1 MRLGGG
7 FVGIGKEGERM
18 HWINSIGIRC
28 KLITIFVL
36 IKVLPLIVL
45 AWVAWNG
52 IVLLGQSVED
62 KVAYLS
68 RDTREIVSS
77 IGDTAVDSSI
87 RALDLKSR
95 EAIERLTTDTAR
107 RVAAFLYDRDNNIRL
122 AAEVEPTE
130 DNYRDFL
137 KPFSRRVTES
147 IPWQLNEAGDEWVPS
162 KPCSANKSVAKVRNP
177 DNVKDF
183 HSRPPEDCGVFIDR
197 PLFLEMT
204 FVDLEGH
211 ERVKVGT
218 TDILDKEKKDIS
230 DKANTYCRAEG
241 YFPELKKLKPGEIYV
256 SEVIGPYVGS
266 PIIGGYTKVSAEK
279 KGIPFE
285 PEKAAYAGKENPVGK
300 RFQGLVRWA
309 TPVLRDGRIIG
320 YVTLALDHT
329 HIMEFSDHI
338 VPTAER
344 YSAISDAS
352 TGNYAF
358 IWDYKDR
365 NISHPRDYFITGYD
379 PQTGL
384 PAVPWLSEEMYE
396 DFLKSG
402 KDIAQWEE
410 TAPVLK
416 DQSLTKKPAPELTD
430 AGLLGLDCRY
440 LNFAPQC
447 DGWNN
452 LTKGG
457 GSGSFVILWSGL
469 WKLTTAAAIPYHT
482 GKYSG
487 PRGFGFVTIGA
498 NVHEFHKAATETG
511 EKISNM
517 ADAFL
522 QTLKKQ
528 NDDTQELLRR
538 TQAETSR
545 EITFSTF
552 FMVIAVI
559 FIAIWMASTLTKKIT
574 GMISD
579 IRKFQ
584 EGNMDQ
590 RLKVESGDEVG
601 QLARAFN
608 EMSDGLQNLVMDL
621 RQAEEKYRGFFEN
634 ATEGIFRST
643 RSGQLVSANPAFARI
658 AGYNS
663 LEEALDALQDIATD
677 LFVDPLRREE
687 MLRELDEHGHVHGF
701 EYEAKLPTGE
711 IRQFANYC
719 RFVTDGGEV
728 FIEGMLTDVSQ
739 RKQMEQVEIEKE
751 TAIEANKAKS
761 VFLANMSHEIRTP
774 LNAILGVTDLLHDSG
789 LNEEQKEYVDIFK
802 TSGEG
807 LLRLINEILD
817 FSKIEAGQLVID
829 NYNFNLRGLLEEVRS
844 FMSVSAGAAGLD
856 FVVEVDENVPQW
868 VDGDS
873 YRVRQVLL
881 NILGNAVKFTET
893 GSVSLKVEAH
903 PEEDEKVKVLF
914 RVDDTGVGVDQD
926 KIEAIFDSFAQADSS
941 TTRRYGGTGLG
952 LPISRR
958 LAELMGGDI
967 EISSRKGV
975 GTSVLFRLPFVV
987 GHESEHSAVKQDVL
1001 LKSDRSKAKKVLVV
1015 EDSESNRKLVEFYL
1029 KDSRHKVFMAENGHE
1044 GVEMYISSPDFNIIF
1059 MDMQMPVMDGL
1070 EATRNIR
1077 KYEAEKGLAPV
1088 EIVALTANA
1097 FEDDKKACFAA
1108 GCNTFLAKPIKKSQ
1122 LIEYIG

>member
-1 MRLGGG
+1 
-7 FVGIGKEGERM
+7 M
-18 HWINSIGIRC
+18 HWTNSIGIRC
-28 KLITIFVL
+28 KLIIVFVL
-36 IKVLPLIVL
+36 IKVLPLIAL

-62 KVAYLS
+62 KVAQLS
-68 RDTREIVSS
+68 EETSEIVGS
-77 IGDTAVDSSI
+77 IGDTAVESSI

-107 RVAAFLYDRDNNIRL
+107 SVAAFLYERDKNIRL
-122 AAEVEPTE
+122 AAEVDPTE
-130 DNYRDFL
+130 ENYRNFL
-137 KPFSRRVTES
+137 KPFSRRVIDS
-147 IPWQLNEAGDEWVPS
+147 IPWQLNKTGDKWIPS
-162 KPCSANKSVAKVRNP
+162 KSHSTKEPVVTARNP

-183 HSRPPEDCGVFIDR
+183 HSRPPEDGGVLVER

-211 ERVKVGT
+211 ELVKVGT
-218 TDILDKEKKDIS
+218 SDILDKERKDVS
-230 DKANTYCRAEG
+230 EKANTYCRAEG

-266 PIIGGYTKVSAEK
+266 PIIGPYTKASAKK

-285 PEKAAYAGKENPVGK
+285 PKKAAYAGKENPVGK

-396 DFLKSG
+396 DFLSSD

-416 DQSLTKKPAPELTD
+416 DQSLTKKPAPALTD

-452 LTKGG
+452 LTKDG

-482 GKYSG
+482 GRYSG

-498 NVHEFHKAATETG
+498 NVSEFHKAATETG
-511 EKISNM
+511 NKISNM
-517 ADAFL
+517 ADVFQ

-528 NDDTQELLRR
+528 NEKTQELLHR
-538 TQAETSR
+538 TQAKTSR
-545 EITFSTF
+545 KITVSTLL
-552 FMVIAVI
+552 MVIAVI
-559 FIAIWMASTLTKKIT
+559 LIAIWIASTLTKKIT

-590 RLKVESGDEVG
+590 RIKVESGDELG
-601 QLARAFN
+601 QLAQAFN

-621 RQAEEKYRGFFEN
+621 RRAEEKYRGFFEN

-643 RSGQLVSANPAFARI
+643 RGGQLVSANPAFARI
-658 AGYNS
+658 SGYNS
-663 LEEALDALQDIATD
+663 VDEALECLQDIASQ
-677 LFVDPLRREE
+677 LFVDPQRRKE
-687 MLRELDEHGHVHGF
+687 MLQELDEYGHVQGF
-701 EYEAKLPTGE
+701 EYEAKLPSGE
-711 IRQFANYC
+711 TRQFANYC
-719 RFVTDGGEV
+719 RFISDGGDV
-728 FIEGMLTDVSQ
+728 FIEGMVTDVSQ
-739 RKQMEQVEIEKE
+739 RKLMEQVEIEKE

-774 LNAILGVTDLLHDSG
+774 LNAILGITDLLHDSG

-817 FSKIEAGQLVID
+817 FSKIEAGQMEID

-844 FMSVSAGAAGLD
+844 FMSVSAGSAGLE
-856 FVVEVDENVPQW
+856 FIVEVDENVPQW

-881 NILGNAVKFTET
+881 NLLGNAVKFTDE
-893 GSVSLKVEAH
+893 GSVSLKVEVD
-903 PEEDEKVKVLF
+903 PLEDGKVEVLF
-914 RVDDTGVGVDQD
+914 RVDDTGVGIHED

-975 GTSVLFRLPFVV
+975 GTSVLFRLPFVIV
-987 GHESEHSAVKQDVL
+987 HKSEQIDAKADVRL
-1001 LKSDRSKAKKVLVV
+1001 ESDRSKVKKVLVV

-1029 KDSRHKVFMAENGHE
+1029 KDSRHRLVMAENGLE
-1044 GVEMYISSPDFNIIF
+1044 GVEIYKSSPDFDVIF

-1077 KYEAEKGLAPV
+1077 KFEAENGLSAV

-1108 GCNTFLAKPIKKSQ
+1108 GCNNFLAKPIKKRQ

>member
-1 MRLGGG
+1 
-7 FVGIGKEGERM
+7 M
-18 HWINSIGIRC
+18 HWTNSIGIRC
-28 KLITIFVL
+28 KLITVFVL

-52 IVLLGQSVED
+52 IVVLGKSVED
-62 KVAYLS
+62 KVADLS
-68 RDTREIVSS
+68 KDTSEIVGS
-77 IGDTAVDSSI
+77 IGDTAVESSI
-87 RALDLKSR
+87 RALDIKSR

-107 RVAAFLYDRDNNIRL
+107 SLASFLYERDSNIRL
-122 AAEVEPTE
+122 AAELKPTE
-130 DNYRDFL
+130 ENYRKFL
-137 KPFSRRVTES
+137 KTFSRAVTES
-147 IPWQLNEAGDEWVPS
+147 IPWRLNSAGDKWVPS
-162 KPCSANKSVAKVRNP
+162 KSISENKSDVTARNP

-183 HSRPPEDCGVFIDR
+183 HSRLPEEGGVSVER
-197 PLFLEMT
+197 PLYLEMT
-204 FVDLEGH
+204 FVDLDGH
-211 ERVKVGT
+211 ELVKVGT

-230 DKANTYCRAEG
+230 DKANTYCKAEG
-241 YFPELKKLKPGEIYV
+241 YFPELKLLKPGEIYV
-256 SEVIGPYVGS
+256 SEVIGPYIGS
-266 PIIGGYTKVSAEK
+266 PIIGAYTKASAKK

-329 HIMEFSDHI
+329 HIMEYSDHI
-338 VPTAER
+338 IPTAER

-379 PQTGL
+379 PETGL
-384 PAVPWLSEEMYE
+384 PAVPWLSAEMYE
-396 DFLKSG
+396 DFIKDG
-402 KDIAQWEE
+402 VDIAKWEE

-416 DQSLTKKPAPELTD
+416 DQSLNKHPAQELTD

-452 LTKGG
+452 LTKDG

-482 GKYSG
+482 GRYSG

-498 NVHEFHKAATETG
+498 NVHEFHKAATATG
-511 EKISNM
+511 KKISNM
-517 ADAFL
+517 ADVFQ
-522 QTLKKQ
+522 QTLNKK
-528 NDDTQELLRR
+528 NEETQELLRR

-545 EITFSTF
+545 EITLSTLL
-552 FMVIAVI
+552 MVIAVI
-559 FIAIWMASTLTKKIT
+559 LVAIWIASTLTKKIT

-590 RLKVESGDEVG
+590 RIKVESGDELG
-601 QLARAFN
+601 QLAQAFN

-621 RQAEEKYRGFFEN
+621 RRAEEKYRGFFEN

-643 RSGQLVSANPAFARI
+643 RSGRLVSANPAFARI
-658 AGYNS
+658 TGFHS
-663 LEEALDALQDIATD
+663 VEETLHGLQDIATD
-677 LFVDPLRREE
+677 LFVDPKRREE
-687 MLRELDEHGHVHGF
+687 MLRQLDAYGHIQGF
-701 EYEAKLPTGE
+701 EYEAKLPSGE

-719 RFVTDGGEV
+719 RLVTDGKGV
-728 FIEGMLTDVSQ
+728 FVEGMVTDVSQ
-739 RKQMEQVEIEKE
+739 RKLMEQVEIEKE

-789 LNEEQKEYVDIFK
+789 LNDEQKEYVDIFK

-817 FSKIEAGQLVID
+817 FSKIEAGQMEID
-829 NYNFNLRGLLEEVRS
+829 NYNFNLLGLLEEVRA
-844 FMSVSAGAAGLD
+844 FMSVSVGAAGLE
-856 FVVEVDENVPQW
+856 FVMAVGENVPQW
-868 VDGDS
+868 VNGDS

-881 NILGNAVKFTET
+881 NLLGNAVKFTDT
-893 GSVSLKVEAH
+893 GSVLLRVEAH
-903 PEEDEKVKVLF
+903 IAEKDTVEVLF
-914 RVDDTGVGVDQD
+914 RVEDTGVGIEED

-958 LAELMGGDI
+958 LAELMGGGI

-987 GHESEHSAVKQDVL
+987 VHELDQGAVEPETLPD
-1001 LKSDRSKAKKVLVV
+1001 SNRRKAKKILVV
-1015 EDSESNRKLVEFYL
+1015 EDSESNRRLIEFYL
-1029 KDSRHKVFMAENGHE
+1029 KDSRHNLVMAENGLE
-1044 GVEMYISSPDFNIIF
+1044 GFEIYKSSPDFDIIF

-1077 KYEAEKGLAPV
+1077 EFESENSLPAV

-1097 FEDDKKACFAA
+1097 FEDDKKASFNA
-1108 GCNTFLAKPIKKSQ
+1108 GCTTFMAKPIKKKQ
-1122 LIEYIG
+1122 LIDYIG